1 MGIAEN
7 ITRVQARIAAAAAS
21 AGRDPTEVTLVAVS
35 KGFGREAVAEA
46 AESGLTVFGENRV
59 QEAESKISSLP
70 AALTWHMLGHVQ
82 SNKARQAAALFDCIH
97 SVDSERIA
105 AALARHAAGLDRSIP
120 ILLQV
125 NVTGKESQFGFEPD
139 ALPTVAQDIA
149 AHRSLRIA
157 GLMAIASFTD
167 DEAVLRAEFR
177 ALRQLREELKS
188 VMTDHPCQEL
198 SMGMSNDYSIAIEE
212 GATIVRVGRALFG
225 ERPQIQPQAEP
236 NSVLQST

>member
-7 ITRVQARIAAAAAS
+7 ITRVQARIAAGAAR
-21 AGRDPTEVTLVAVS
+21 AGRDPAEVTLVAVS
-35 KGFGREAVAEA
+35 KGFGKEAVAEA

-59 QEAESKISSLP
+59 QEAERKISSLP
-70 AALTWHMLGHVQ
+70 SALSWHMLGHVQ
-82 SNKARQAAALFDCIH
+82 SNKARQAAALFDCVH
-97 SVDSERIA
+97 SVDSVRIA
-105 AALARHAAGLDRSIP
+105 AALARHAADLDRSIP

-139 ALPTVAQDIA
+139 ATPTVAQSIA

-177 ALRQLREELKS
+177 ALRQLRDELKS
-188 VMTDHPCQEL
+188 VVPDHPCREL
-198 SMGMSNDYSIAIEE
+198 SMGMTNDYPIAIEE

-225 ERPQIQPQAEP
+225 ERPQLQPQEETK
-236 NSVLQST
+236 SVFQST